1 MGLDLILYRKHK
13 DLKDMSLEEELDSQL
28 AYGRKTWAIANF
40 FTRRCKMLEDDWLFE
55 VTKADW
61 DDFIEALSDLRDPD
75 FMKKISTFVK
85 YREDALDEDEYNNL
99 YDELEEWLNRAL
111 GNDCGYQLGLDWEL
125 MAVIN
130 WFNADAEVQETF
142 KEGIPVELIQS
153 Y

>member
-13 DLKDMSLEEELDSQL
+13 NLKDMSLEEELDSQL

-61 DDFIEALSDLRDPD
+61 DAFIKALSDLRNPD
-75 FMKKISTFVK
+75 FAEKVSTFVK
-85 YREDALDEDEYNNL
+85 YRKDALDTDEYCSL
-99 YDELEEWLNRAL
+99 YDELGDWLDNAL
-111 GNDCGYQLGLDWEL
+111 GNDNVYQLGLEWEL

-130 WFNADAEVQETF
+130 WFNADSEVQKAFE
-142 KEGIPVELIQS
+142 EGVPVELIQS